1 MTRDEAV
8 KLCNQVG
15 ITQPANKPSRLLLS
29 VIAAVFDSD
38 TNDCI
43 IFAGKQQPNGYGRVS
58 VGGHYERAHRLACR
72 MAHGDPPADRPI
84 EAAHS
89 CGERMCINPRHLR
102 WATRAENEH
111 DKVLQGRS
119 NRGGERS
126 GAARLGLAEV
136 REIRRRYANEHTT
149 QQKLADEYGVHIMTV
164 NSILNKRTWKHV
176 D

>member
-102 WATRAENEH
+102 WATRAANEH
-111 DKVLQGRS
+111 DKVEHGRS
-119 NRGGERS
+119 NRGDQRS
-126 GAARLGLAEV
+126 GSARLTAEAV
-136 REIRRRYANEHTT
+136 RAIRQRYRQGHITQQQLANEH
-149 QQKLADEYGVHIMTV
+149 GVHLMTI
-164 NSILNKRTWKHV
+164 NSIIKKHTWKHV
-176 D
+176 A

>member
-1 MTRDEAV
+1 MGRPPRFRNEIEIAV
-8 KLCNQVG
+8 ARRPWPE
-15 ITQPANKPSRLLLS
+15 T
-29 VIAAVFDSD
+29 
-38 TNDCI
+38 CI
-43 IFAGKQQPNGYGRVS
+43 IFTGRRQPNGYGRVS
-58 VGGHYERAHRLACR
+58 ENGTYVRAHVLACR
-72 MAHGDPPADRPI
+72 LAHGERPPGKSDV
-84 EAAHS
+84 AHS
-89 CGERMCINPRHLR
+89 CGERMCINPLHLR